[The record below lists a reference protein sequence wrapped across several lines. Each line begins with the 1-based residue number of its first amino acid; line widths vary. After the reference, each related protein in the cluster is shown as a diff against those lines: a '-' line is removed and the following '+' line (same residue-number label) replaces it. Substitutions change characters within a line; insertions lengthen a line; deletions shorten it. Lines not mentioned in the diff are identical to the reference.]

1 MTAILRIHTEIEPG
15 TATIVLDGPGTLN
28 SWDLESLSQLRE
40 TLVRLSENEGL
51 RVIRFTGTGLAFSA
65 GAWIPNLYH
74 LLHTDNVR
82 ALKRLAEVTR
92 DLLLS
97 VRRLPQFTVAVLNGP
112 AVDGGF
118 NLALACDYVLAE
130 EAALVGYPFVSLGLQ
145 PDVGSGPLLADRLG
159 SWETM
164 RFLLEGKLIPAIQ
177 AREMGLVQEVV
188 PARELVRRS
197 LAMAAWAKALPP
209 VVLRGVK
216 RALQRGASTAPA
228 WEAEVDN
235 RVRSL
240 LSSDFRTGME
250 AFMTHSRPRF
260 TGN

>member
-1 MTAILRIHTEIEPG
+1 MAATLRIHVEMEPG
-15 TATIVLDGPGTLN
+15 TATVVLDRRETLN
-28 SWDLESLSQLRE
+28 SWDLESLTQLRE
-40 TLVRLSENEGL
+40 TVVRLSENEGL
-51 RVIRFTGTGLAFSA
+51 RVIRFTGKGLAFSA

-82 ALKRLAEVTR
+82 ALKRLVEVTR

-97 VRRLPQFTVAVLNGP
+97 VRRLPQFTVAALNGP

-130 EAALVGYPFVSLGLQ
+130 QAALVGYPFVSLGLQ

-164 RFLLEGKLIPAIQ
+164 RFLLEGKLIPAGQ
-177 AREMGLVQEVV
+177 ARELGLVQEVV
-188 PARELVRRS
+188 PTGELVRRS
-197 LAMAAWAKALPP
+197 LAMAAWAKSLPP

-216 RALQRGASTAPA
+216 RALQRASSSTPA

-235 RVRSL
+235 RLRSL
-240 LSSDFRTGME
+240 LSSDFRAGME
-250 AFMTHSRPRF
+250 AFITHSRPRF
-260 TGN
+260 TGS